1 MVSQPLRTRQ
11 HHSKCCHAVH
21 SCCPQPAGLAL
32 ATACTHASLASVQD
46 SCSTHTIPTHVGI
59 ALGSTACILAQA
71 NSVFCP
77 IYTNFHLTLNWN
89 HPCSSNPKS
98 TLISEDWPINS
109 SYIIWNYQSVDNNQ
123 IKVPLNR
130 ETLESHIRHTTKER
144 HPHGQVSSQT
154 QQSERPRQC
163 ISSPKPSSPAE
174 TLARENYLDEPQDTE
189 LKRIIIN
196 SIKESRV

>member
-1 MVSQPLRTRQ
+1 MTRE
-11 HHSKCCHAVH
+11 HHSKCC
-21 SCCPQPAGLAL
+21 PQAAGLAL
-32 ATACTHASLASVQD
+32 ATARTHASLASVQD
-46 SCSTHTIPTHVGI
+46 SCSTHTIPTQVGI

-77 IYTNFHLTLNWN
+77 IYINFRLTLNWN

-130 ETLESHIRHTTKER
+130 ETLESHVRNTTKER

-154 QQSERPRQC
+154 QQSERKAKAVHIQQSCRNTRQGELPRWTQRYR
-163 ISSPKPSSPAE
+163 
-174 TLARENYLDEPQDTE
+174 T
-189 LKRIIIN
+189 
-196 SIKESRV
+196 